1 MPHARSSHLKPP
13 VPFSP
18 DLEHPE
24 DNEAETIEGLKAA
37 LHDILA
43 VTSRNYG
50 HAVRAV
56 HSKSHAIITAE
67 LQVLGDLPEDYAQGL
82 FAVPST
88 HPALIRISTP
98 PGDDLPDAVSP
109 LGSIK
114 RVRG

>member
-1 MPHARSSHLKPP
+1 MKPP

-43 VTSRNYG
+43 VTSRDYG
-50 HAVRAV
+50 HAVHA
-56 HSKSHAIITAE
+56 KSHAIVTAE

-88 HPALIRISTP
+88 HPALIRIPTP
-98 PGDDLPDAVSP
+98 PPAMTYLMPYLRSARSNGSGDD
-109 LGSIK
+109 
-114 RVRG
+114 